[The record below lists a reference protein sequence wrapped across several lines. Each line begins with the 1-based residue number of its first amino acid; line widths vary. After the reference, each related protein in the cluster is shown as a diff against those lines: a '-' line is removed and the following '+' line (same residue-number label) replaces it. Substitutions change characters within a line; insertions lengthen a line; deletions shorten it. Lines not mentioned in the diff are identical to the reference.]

1 MQTAGEKDL
10 ATFQDWVRERQLAPE
25 HRIRFVVGWVER
37 FLRLRATRPRENW
50 QDTLR
55 VFLDDL
61 GDGKIES
68 WQLRQAADAVTI
80 YCGQFREPA
89 DAKVS
94 PFQYTAIESARPSQV
109 LAEMKRLLELR
120 HYSPRTHRTYLAW
133 ARRFLRYANAEN
145 KALCTEDVTAYL
157 SYLAT
162 RRKVAAST
170 QNQAFNALLFLCRNV
185 LHIELGDLAS
195 TVRARRGRKLPVVL
209 SPEETKEILGQV
221 HGNPQLMLELIYGA
235 GLRVGEVVTLRV
247 KDIDFAASTLTV
259 RAGKG
264 DMDRMTFLPIRLI
277 AGLKRHLAIVK
288 KQHQQVLAAGAG
300 EAPLPTGLARKY
312 PNVCCEWAWQFVFPS
327 ERLSRSEDGVIRRW
341 HVATSTVQK
350 AMKSAVSRAGVAKP
364 ASVHSLRHSFATH
377 LLMKGVDI
385 RRIQE
390 LLGHQSVET
399 TMIYTHV
406 LQTMAPDLCSPLD
419 EL

>member
-10 ATFQDWVRERQLAPE
+10 AAFQDWVRERRLAPE

-37 FLRLRATRPRENW
+37 FLRLRATRPREGW
-50 QDTLR
+50 QDTLH

-80 YCGQFREPA
+80 YCGQFCNPDESRVSLSQHA
-89 DAKVS
+89 D
-94 PFQYTAIESARPSQV
+94 IESAEPSRV
-109 LAEMKRLLELR
+109 LAEMGRLLELR
-120 HYSPRTHRTYLAW
+120 HYSPRTHRTYLGW

-185 LHIELGDLAS
+185 LQIELGDMAS

-209 SPEETKEILGQV
+209 SPEETKEILGHV
-221 HGNPQLMLELIYGA
+221 HGNPRLMLELIYGA

-247 KDIDFAASTLTV
+247 KDIDFAVSTLAV

-288 KQHQQVLAAGAG
+288 KQHEQDLAAGAG

-312 PNVCCEWAWQFVFPS
+312 PNACREWAWQFVFPS

-377 LLMKGVDI
+377 LLMKGADI

-390 LLGHQSVET
+390 LLGHKSVET

-406 LQTMAPDLCSPLD
+406 LQTMAPDLHSPLD